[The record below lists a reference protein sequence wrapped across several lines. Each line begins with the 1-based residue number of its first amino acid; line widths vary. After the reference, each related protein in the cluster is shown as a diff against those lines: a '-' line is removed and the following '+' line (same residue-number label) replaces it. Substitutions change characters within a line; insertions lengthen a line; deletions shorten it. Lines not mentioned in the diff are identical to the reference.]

1 MLLVLPLRKQD
12 QAGVPLLTLLVC
24 ATCLLVFPMTASDA
38 DKLALAFDPS
48 HPQFLKMFSSAFV
61 HGDLLHLAGNLFF
74 FYCFAGAI
82 ERGMTVKAYLLSF
95 AVFAVCT
102 DLAYMLLARG
112 QLPSIGLS
120 GVVSGYM
127 GMFLVRY
134 PRDRIEC
141 LVWYLW
147 VIRRLEVPG
156 LLFVLSFVA
165 FDIAALRMGDNTE
178 VNYAAHVSGFV
189 AGVMLKLL
197 FWGAM
202 EKEEEAPRRLRRPI
216 TRR

>member
-12 QAGVPLLTLLVC
+12 QSGVPLLTLLVC
-24 ATCLLVFPMTASDA
+24 AACLLVFPMTETEAA
-38 DKLALAFDPS
+38 KLALAFDPV

-61 HGDLLHLAGNLFF
+61 HGDVLHLVGNLFF

-82 ERGMTVKAYLLSF
+82 ERSTTVKAYLLCFAAF
-95 AVFAVCT
+95 AVWT
-102 DLAYMLLARG
+102 DLAYLLLARG
-112 QLPSIGLS
+112 EVPTIGLS

-127 GMFLVRY
+127 GMFVVRY

-147 VIRRLEVPG
+147 VIRRLELPG

-165 FDIAALRMGDNTE
+165 FDIAALRTGDNTE

-189 AGVMLKLL
+189 AGVLLKLL

-202 EKEEEAPRRLRRPI
+202 ERQEAAPRPLRRPVS
-216 TRR
+216 RR